1 MKVFIFV
8 LLNLLTAID
17 GFCHGMSESDK
28 SAIVEA
34 GYREYLILGAKHM
47 LTGYDHLLF
56 LFGVMF
62 FLTRFKEIVLFIS
75 AFTVGHCITLISAT
89 LLGIQADY
97 HLIDAVIALT
107 VIYKGFDNLDGFKKW
122 VGVTAPNLIGMVF
135 AFGLI
140 HGFGLSTRLQQLPLG
155 ESGLQLVLRILSFN
169 VGVEIGQILALL
181 VMAMLL
187 SSWRESSSFKIF
199 GKVANAGL
207 MFIGFLLFLSQLHGY
222 QHSTYQDEFPL
233 NQDDHA
239 HVHEEMDA
247 AALKEKEAEEKKS
260 NSKGGIMKRQS
271 TKKTHSHGAHSH
283 SH

>member
-1 MKVFIFV
+1 MKALLFVF
-8 LLNLLTAID
+8 LNLLTATV
-17 GFCHGMSESDK
+17 GFCHGMSDSDK
-28 SAIVEA
+28 SAIIEA
-34 GYREYLILGAKHM
+34 GYQEYLFLGAKHM

-62 FLTRFKEIVLFIS
+62 FLTRFKEIFLFIS

-122 VGVTAPNLIGMVF
+122 IGISAPNLLGMVF

-155 ESGLQLVLRILSFN
+155 EGGFPLVLRILSFN

-181 VMAMLL
+181 VMAMILAT
-187 SSWRESSSFKIF
+187 WRESSTFKAF

-207 MFIGFLLFLSQLHGY
+207 MFIGFILFMFQLHGY
-222 QHSTYQDEFPL
+222 QHSTYQDDFPV
-233 NQDDHA
+233 NRDDHA
-239 HVHEEMDA
+239 HIHEEIDASPTKEPVLETLANDTEMD
-247 AALKEKEAEEKKS
+247 LTDEHS
-260 NSKGGIMKRQS
+260 NQKQHTHGEH
-271 TKKTHSHGAHSH
+271 THSH
-283 SH
+283 

>member
-1 MKVFIFV
+1 MKVLFFTLFNFI
-8 LLNLLTAID
+8 TAVE
-17 GFCHGMSESDK
+17 GFCHGMSDSDK
-28 SAIVEA
+28 SAIIEA
-34 GYREYLILGAKHM
+34 GYREYLILGANHM

-75 AFTVGHCITLISAT
+75 AFTLGHCITLIFAT

-107 VIYKGFDNLDGFKKW
+107 VVYKGFDNLDGFKKW
-122 VGVTAPNLIGMVF
+122 IGVNSPNLLGMVF

-181 VMAMLL
+181 VMAILL
-187 SSWRESSSFKIF
+187 SSWRESSSFKVF

-207 MFIGFLLFLSQLHGY
+207 MFIGFLLFLFQLHGY

-247 AALKEKEAEEKKS
+247 AALKQKEAEEKKS
-260 NSKGGIMKRQS
+260 NSRGGIMKRQS
-271 TKKTHSHGAHSH
+271 TKKTHSHGTHSH